1 MTFEY
6 SRGKRSLT
14 VAALIG
20 VRLFI
25 RRRRCIFGMYANVRY
40 NMYMVVP
47 ITQFRKDIFSLTEAA
62 LKGTVVEFTH
72 KGVRFKVVPDKPTDK
87 VSNITPLQV
96 INPDYSLESAAIELQ
111 TEMEKEWEKDWS
123 EL

>member
-1 MTFEY
+1 
-6 SRGKRSLT
+6 
-14 VAALIG
+14 
-20 VRLFI
+20 
-25 RRRRCIFGMYANVRY
+25 MYAYVRY
-40 NMYMVVP
+40 TMYMVVP

-72 KGVRFKVVPDKPTDK
+72 KGVTFKVVPDKPSDK

-96 INPDYSLESAAIELQ
+96 INPHYSLESAAIELQ

-123 EL
+123 QL

>member
-1 MTFEY
+1 MFD
-6 SRGKRSLT
+6 
-14 VAALIG
+14 
-20 VRLFI
+20 
-25 RRRRCIFGMYANVRY
+25 MYAHVRY

-72 KGVRFKVVPDKPTDK
+72 KGVTFKVIPDKPTDK

-96 INPDYSLESAAIELQ
+96 INPDHSLESAAIELQ

-123 EL
+123 QL